1 MYLGDFRANA
11 TVRGHFNTRKADGTP
26 ITLAGSPTLAVYK
39 DGSTTE
45 STAGVTLTVG
55 FDSRTGL
62 HLFAIDT
69 SSDGAFY
76 TAAADY
82 RIVITAG
89 TVDGIS
95 VVGTKVGEFSIE
107 NRVMISGQD
116 VRDAMDLELTGGGDS
131 IDTKLDYISTSVTP
145 SYIET
150 DDDTPGLLIPSGI
163 GVVPANTIKSSGNNA
178 AGLVIQGG
186 SQSVT
191 ALLIYSA
198 LDDAIVMS
206 GGQHAIDCE
215 FISAGADAVS
225 SQGAGSVTV
234 KAHHVVGDV
243 CVNMESSSVVTLTAE
258 SISCGS
264 QLIAA
269 SDGGVINI
277 QSHRISTPAVS
288 IAQAGLQVTVKDA
301 VIGGLSGAVTC
312 SAGTLEL
319 INCFIRGSLTQSGT
333 GVVRMS
339 NTVVTGTI
347 TGTISEYHDL
357 TQQDIRDS
365 MKLAPS
371 AGAAAANSIDDK
383 IDDLAAGGTIT
394 HVGPVDP
401 EGVIT
406 SPIIIGDD
414 YLATNDRAFIWTID
428 EVDNF
433 TVATAVSYLGLKKDD
448 DNSIIKQG
456 TVSDNNDGTW
466 DLSID
471 LTRTDTASLEPGLYE
486 WSVEIRSAGG
496 TEITPVRY
504 GERVRLVA
512 KQT

>member
-1 MYLGDFRANA
+1 M
-11 TVRGHFNTRKADGTP
+11 
-26 ITLAGSPTLAVYK
+26 
-39 DGSTTE
+39 E
-45 STAGVTLTVG
+45 
-55 FDSRTGL
+55 
-62 HLFAIDT
+62 
-69 SSDGAFY
+69 
-76 TAAADY
+76 
-82 RIVITAG
+82 
-89 TVDGIS
+89 
-95 VVGTKVGEFSIE
+95 
-107 NRVMISGQD
+107 
-116 VRDAMDLELTGGGDS
+116 
-131 IDTKLDYISTSVTP
+131 
-145 SYIET
+145 
-150 DDDTPGLLIPSGI
+150 
-163 GVVPANTIKSSGNNA
+163 
-178 AGLVIQGG
+178 
-186 SQSVT
+186 
-191 ALLIYSA
+191 
-198 LDDAIVMS
+198 
-206 GGQHAIDCE
+206 
-215 FISAGADAVS
+215 SAGII
-225 SQGAGSVTV
+225 
-234 KAHHVVGDV
+234 
-243 CVNMESSSVVTLTAE
+243 TLTAE
-258 SISCGS
+258 SISCGAS
-264 QLIAA
+264 LIEATD
-269 SDGGVINI
+269 SGVINI
-277 QSHRISTPAVS
+277 QSHRISTPNVIVQTS
-288 IAQAGLQVTVKDA
+288 GLQVTIKDA
-301 VIGGLSGAVTC
+301 VIGGLLEPVAC
-312 SAGTLEL
+312 LAGTLEL
-319 INCFIRGSLTQSGT
+319 INCYIRGSLTQSGT

-414 YLATNDRAFIWTID
+414 YLATNDRAFVWTID

>member
-1 MYLGDFRANA
+1 MVIQFLSFADQSPLP
-11 TVRGHFNTRKADGTP
+11 TVTVWNSTYT
-26 ITLAGSPTLAVYK
+26 TSY
-39 DGSTTE
+39 STTVAQLG
-45 STAGVTLTVG
+45 SANSYTAT
-55 FDSRTGL
+55 FDASALSGYYWVVVAGTDYEQT
-62 HLFAIDT
+62 FAIK
-69 SSDGAFY
+69 
-76 TAAADY
+76 
-82 RIVITAG
+82 IVDNKIPQYTAG
-89 TVDGIS
+89 TIDELKQMEGGRYAETSASTAALTLSSGHNAIIAS
-95 VVGTKVGEFSIE
+95 EIE
-107 NRVMISGQD
+107 STG
-116 VRDAMDLELTGGGDS
+116 TGGD
-131 IDTKLDYISTSVTP
+131 
-145 SYIET
+145 
-150 DDDTPGLLIPSGI
+150 
-163 GVVPANTIKSSGNNA
+163 A
-178 AGLVIQGG
+178 LVLSGG
-186 SQSVT
+186 SQSVQSQ
-191 ALLIYSA
+191 LIYSSLA
-198 LDDAIVMS
+198 DGIVLTS
-206 GGQHAIDCE
+206 GQHAVDCE
-215 FISAGADAVS
+215 FLSAGADAIAS
-225 SQGAGSVTV
+225 EGSGSATV
-234 KAHHVVGDV
+234 KAHHVVCDV

-277 QSHRISTPAVS
+277 HSHRITTPAVS
-288 IAQAGLQVTVKDA
+288 VAQSGLQVTIKDA
-301 VIGGLSGAVTC
+301 VIGGLSGAITC

-319 INCFIRGSLTQSGT
+319 INCYIRGNLTQSGT

-339 NTVVTGTI
+339 NTVVTGTT

>member
-1 MYLGDFRANA
+1 MVIQFLSFADQSPLP
-11 TVRGHFNTRKADGTP
+11 TVTVWNSTYT
-26 ITLAGSPTLAVYK
+26 TSY
-39 DGSTTE
+39 STTVAQLG
-45 STAGVTLTVG
+45 SANSYTAT
-55 FDSRTGL
+55 FDASALSGYYWVVVAGTDYEQT
-62 HLFAIDT
+62 FAIK
-69 SSDGAFY
+69 
-76 TAAADY
+76 
-82 RIVITAG
+82 IVDNKIPQYTAG
-89 TVDGIS
+89 TIDELKQMEGGRYVETSASTAALTLSSGHNAIIAS
-95 VVGTKVGEFSIE
+95 EIE
-107 NRVMISGQD
+107 S
-116 VRDAMDLELTGGGDS
+116 TGGG
-131 IDTKLDYISTSVTP
+131 
-145 SYIET
+145 
-150 DDDTPGLLIPSGI
+150 G
-163 GVVPANTIKSSGNNA
+163 A
-178 AGLVIQGG
+178 ALVLNGG
-186 SQSVT
+186 SQSVQSQ
-191 ALLIYSA
+191 LIYSSLYDGIIMTA
-198 LDDAIVMS
+198 
-206 GGQHAIDCE
+206 GQHAVDCE
-215 FISAGADAVS
+215 FISAGSDAIAS
-225 SQGAGSVTV
+225 EGAGSVTV
-234 KAHHVVGDV
+234 KAHHIV
-243 CVNMESSSVVTLTAE
+243 CDSCCNMESAGIITLTAE
-258 SISCGS
+258 SISCGAS
-264 QLIAA
+264 LIEATD
-269 SDGGVINI
+269 SGVINI
-277 QSHRISTPAVS
+277 QSHRISTPNVIVQTS
-288 IAQAGLQVTVKDA
+288 GLQVTIKDA
-301 VIGGLSGAVTC
+301 VIGGLLEPVAC
-312 SAGTLEL
+312 LAGTLEL
-319 INCFIRGSLTQSGT
+319 INCYIRGSLTQSGT